1 MAGGV
6 FFWEGLLKFVYVNQ
20 GVGRF
25 TKLGIPFPH
34 FTAAFIGY
42 LEIFGGLLLLTGL
55 TTRLIAIPFIAEMIV
70 AVFST
75 KLSLYLGTSP
85 LPLPPAPPWV
95 CRLPLSAESSMPLA
109 IAARRKNEPRQRY
122 TVEAVADRSGE
133 FGSFEELA
141 MPLFAKLYNF
151 AHWLTQ
157 DRAAAEDLVQETYM
171 KALRGF
177 SSFRQGTNFRAWM
190 YKILRNTFLTTQTG
204 LKAWASVSLDSDSDG
219 DAPIEPAVSESP
231 ESVLLARVQQETIQ
245 NALEKLPV
253 KFREI
258 VLLCDLEEMSYQEIG
273 EMLGIPLGTV
283 MSRLSRARK
292 AMRVLLTANCRR
304 VRDDV

>member
-1 MAGGV
+1 MTVEIAP
-6 FFWEGLLKFVYVNQ
+6 
-20 GVGRF
+20 R
-25 TKLGIPFPH
+25 TKD
-34 FTAAFIGY
+34 
-42 LEIFGGLLLLTGL
+42 
-55 TTRLIAIPFIAEMIV
+55 
-70 AVFST
+70 
-75 KLSLYLGTSP
+75 K
-85 LPLPPAPPWV
+85 
-95 CRLPLSAESSMPLA
+95 
-109 IAARRKNEPRQRY
+109 PRQGY
-122 TVEAVADRSGE
+122 TVGAVADRAGD

-177 SSFRQGTNFRAWM
+177 SSFQQGTNFRAWM

-204 LKAWASVSLDSDSDG
+204 LKAWGAVSLDSDSDG
-219 DAPIEPAVSESP
+219 DAPLEPAASGTP
-231 ESVLLARVQQETIQ
+231 ESVLLARVQQDAIQ

-258 VLLCDLEEMSYQEIG
+258 VLLCDVEEMSYQEIG
-273 EMLGIPLGTV
+273 QTLGIPIGTV

-292 AMRVLLTANCRR
+292 AMRVLLTVNLQGVSR
-304 VRDDV
+304 

>member
-1 MAGGV
+1 M
-6 FFWEGLLKFVYVNQ
+6 
-20 GVGRF
+20 
-25 TKLGIPFPH
+25 
-34 FTAAFIGY
+34 
-42 LEIFGGLLLLTGL
+42 
-55 TTRLIAIPFIAEMIV
+55 
-70 AVFST
+70 
-75 KLSLYLGTSP
+75 
-85 LPLPPAPPWV
+85 
-95 CRLPLSAESSMPLA
+95 
-109 IAARRKNEPRQRY
+109 
-122 TVEAVADRSGE
+122 ADRAGD

-177 SSFRQGTNFRAWM
+177 SSFQQGTNFRAWM
-190 YKILRNTFLTTQTG
+190 YKILRNTFLTTQSG
-204 LKAWASVSLDSDSDG
+204 LKAWASVSLDSDHD
-219 DAPIEPAVSESP
+219 DDKVAEPAVSETP

-245 NALEKLPV
+245 NALENLPV

-273 EMLGIPLGTV
+273 ETLGIPIGTV

-292 AMRVLLTANCRR
+292 AMRELLAAKLQGAPR
-304 VRDDV
+304 